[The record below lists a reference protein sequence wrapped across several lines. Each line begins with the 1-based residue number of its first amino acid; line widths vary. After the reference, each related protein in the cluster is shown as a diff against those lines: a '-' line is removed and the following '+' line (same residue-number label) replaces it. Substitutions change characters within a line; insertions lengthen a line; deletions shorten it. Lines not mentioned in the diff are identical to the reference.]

1 MENTTQNPNTDSKWV
16 YVLYH
21 ANCFDGTGAKFA
33 AWKRFGDAAYYIP
46 VQYGKPFP
54 DMVKLG
60 QETDVYILDFSYP
73 RDFLEDLHS
82 KVHKLVVLDHHKT
95 AQADLAGLDYAE
107 FDMNKS
113 GAVLAW
119 EYFHPGKVVPDML
132 RLIQDGDLWK
142 FEFSE
147 TKALRAALPLLESN
161 MIDWDLCCNDQEI
174 LNEVIRSGEAIER
187 YNAIKVDTTV
197 QNNVKVLP
205 YKGYKAG
212 VLNTTTLVSEIG
224 NAIYDTLKVDFSMS
238 YFFDIDGVPVVS
250 FRSKGDMDVS
260 AFAKELGGGGHKNAA
275 GAKVDLE
282 FIRKLYA
289 EEL

>member
-1 MENTTQNPNTDSKWV
+1 MENPNQNTDSKWV

-60 QETDVYILDFSYP
+60 PETDVYILDFSYP
-73 RDFLEDLHS
+73 RDFLEELHS

-95 AQADLAGLDYAE
+95 AQADLAGLDYAK

-142 FEFSE
+142 FEFAE

-161 MIDWDLCCNDQEI
+161 MTD
-174 LNEVIRSGEAIER
+174 
-187 YNAIKVDTTV
+187 
-197 QNNVKVLP
+197 
-205 YKGYKAG
+205 
-212 VLNTTTLVSEIG
+212 
-224 NAIYDTLKVDFSMS
+224 
-238 YFFDIDGVPVVS
+238 
-250 FRSKGDMDVS
+250 
-260 AFAKELGGGGHKNAA
+260 
-275 GAKVDLE
+275 
-282 FIRKLYA
+282 
-289 EEL
+289 

>member
-275 GAKVDLE
+275 GAKVDLD

-289 EEL
+289 GEL

>member
-1 MENTTQNPNTDSKWV
+1 MENKDSKWI

-21 ANCFDGTGAKFA
+21 ANCFDGTGAKYA

-187 YNAIKVDTTV
+187 YNAIKVDNTV

>member
-1 MENTTQNPNTDSKWV
+1 MENTNQNPNTDSKWI

-54 DMVKLG
+54 DMVKTSR
-60 QETDVYILDFSYP
+60 ETDVYILDFSYP

-113 GAVLAW
+113 GAALAW

-161 MIDWDLCCNDQEI
+161 MTDWDLCCNDSEV
-174 LNEVIRSGEAIER
+174 LKEVIRSGGAIER
-187 YNAIKVDTTV
+187 YNAIKVDNTV